1 MLKTVEAEIGPDGT
15 VTLLESVKVK
25 KKSRALVTVLGN
37 GASPDNR
44 EAILALAGSWDEM
57 NGEARLNMGMPT
69 NEDVSDEDVLS
80 VWTRDKE
87 SAQDIARELR
97 ERNRQTK

>member
-37 GASPDNR
+37 GASLDNR
-44 EAILALAGSWDEM
+44 EAILALAGGWEEM
-57 NGEARLNMGMPT
+57 SERDFQEYLAEAKGSGSEMFG
-69 NEDVSDEDVLS
+69 
-80 VWTRDKE
+80 RDAK
-87 SAQDIARELR
+87 L
-97 ERNRQTK
+97 